1 MISPASDCKPLGGN
15 VPEPVA
21 RHLHWMALKGR
32 SLTTI
37 YARRLALAR
46 LTAALPVPLLEAM
59 PEHLYDW
66 RADLGVSDRTTAQ
79 YCSHAR
85 QFFEWATD
93 TGLIAGNPA
102 SALPVPRPPRML
114 PRPIAETDLM
124 TALDAAPPR
133 IRPWLVLAGWAGL
146 RACEIAYLRR
156 DAILAHARPPVII
169 VAAAATKGRT
179 ERCVHMSEVVV
190 RELAAAHLPNS
201 GWAFRRH
208 DGARGPNAPWLVSHL
223 ASEFLHS
230 CGIPATLHQLRHRF
244 ACQMYRSGRDVL
256 AVQEALGHASP
267 ESTAGYTAFDRPQA
281 AAAIE
286 AIPAP
291 RRRLRTA

>member
-1 MISPASDCKPLGGN
+1 M
-15 VPEPVA
+15 PEPVA

-46 LTAALPVPLLEAM
+46 LSAALPVPLLEAM

-66 RADLGVSDRTTAQ
+66 RAGLGVSDRTTAQ

-85 QFFEWATD
+85 QFYEWACD

-124 TALDAAPPR
+124 NALEQAPDR
-133 IRPWLVLAGWAGL
+133 IRLWLVLAAWCGL
-146 RACEIAYLRR
+146 RACEIAGLRCA
-156 DAILAHARPPVII
+156 DILDHARPPVII
-169 VAAAATKGRT
+169 IAADSTKGRT
-179 ERCVHMSEVVV
+179 ERVVPLSEFVV

-223 ASEFLHS
+223 ASEHLHS
-230 CGIPATLHQLRHRF
+230 CGIPASLHQLRHRF
-244 ACQMYRSGRDVL
+244 GTQAYRVHRDLL
-256 AVQEALGHASP
+256 AVQELMGHQDP
-267 ESTAGYTAFDRPQA
+267 VSTAGYAAFDRPEARA
-281 AAAIE
+281 AVE

-291 RRRLRTA
+291 RRLRTA